1 MPGAATPSIGCKGL
15 EQVSKGH
22 FIRPGDRTT
31 CGGVVL
37 EGDGRFDIRGKP
49 LAREGDRA
57 TCGATGST
65 FNIIGGIPHMRDL
78 GRRVAGTLHSMV
90 PCPCSAR
97 LLPSLLNATY
107 DFNGDDSP
115 SVPGAAHLSTY
126 APPAGPN
133 STQPPH
139 RQPALADDL
148 EEEEEEVELE
158 QVITLRLGI
167 FFDGTGNNQANSEAV
182 AGCMARDVGLEHE
195 SEDIQRF
202 CLEQGYGLDGSAPD
216 SSYGNDTSNVARLYD
231 LYRDQANE
239 QIDPADDEA
248 SVAVYLDGIGTV
260 SGGPDDLW
268 GQGTGTGKN
277 GVVAR
282 VEQSPMLVIE
292 RLLRFKRINPDIKVR
307 CIEIDVFGFSRGAAA
322 ARHFANDI
330 RKGANS
336 LIAKAWP
343 ADASLLVEGFG
354 WRVQHDV
361 HLNFIGLFDTVPGI
375 VTPLQLDFSPGNARN
390 AGLDLGL
397 PTGCARH
404 IVQLVAR
411 DEHRL
416 NFALIRTENDI
427 VLPGAHSDIGGGYR
441 PRMRERLLVAKPTSS
456 VERKATPNERALA
469 VSRSQQSV
477 GPLVRRLIEQG
488 VELEMH
494 IWSEDEARTR
504 DNQMPA
510 YKRVYVMSTLE
521 REVEGDLSKVYLRV
535 MRELGLRHNAPFKEI
550 PQTSASAL
558 PAELEMIA
566 AKLQAYALGQASAP
580 NLTASEEALLLRR
593 YIHLSAS
600 WNAVKD
606 RHRTDISALFI
617 NRPADDHRRII
628 HGNQ

>member
-1 MPGAATPSIGCKGL
+1 
-15 EQVSKGH
+15 VSKGH

-37 EGDGRFDIRGKP
+37 EGDGRFNIRGIA
-49 LAREGDRA
+49 LAREGDRV
-57 TCGATGST
+57 TCGATGKT
-65 FNIIGGIPHMRDL
+65 FNIIGGIPHMQDL
-78 GRRVAGTLHSMV
+78 GRRVAGTLHSIV
-90 PCPCSAR
+90 PCLCRAR
-97 LLPSLLNATY
+97 LLPSFLDATY
-107 DFNGDDSP
+107 DFNGDASP
-115 SVPGAAHLSTY
+115 SVPGAAHRSTY
-126 APPAGPN
+126 VPPTGPN

-139 RQPALADDL
+139 RQSPLADDI

-158 QVITLRLGI
+158 QVITLRLGV
-167 FFDGTGNNQANSEAV
+167 FFDGTGNNQSNSDAV

-195 SEDIQRF
+195 SEAIQRF

-231 LYRDQANE
+231 LYKDHSAISIE
-239 QIDPADDEA
+239 PEADEA
-248 SVAVYLDGIGTV
+248 ALKVYLDGIGTV
-260 SGGPDDLW
+260 SGGADDLW

-282 VEQSPMLVIE
+282 VEQSPSLILK
-292 RLLRFKRINPDIKVR
+292 RLKVFTDNNPAVTIRRFEV
-307 CIEIDVFGFSRGAAA
+307 DVFGFSRGAAA

-336 LIAKAWP
+336 LLAKAWP

-354 WRVQHDV
+354 WRIQHDV
-361 HLNFIGLFDTVPGI
+361 HLNFIGLFDTVPAI

-456 VERKATPNERALA
+456 VERKATPNDRALA

-488 VELEMH
+488 IEPQMH

-504 DNQMPA
+504 DHQMPA

-521 REVEGDLSKVYLRV
+521 REVQGDLSKVYLRV
-535 MRELGLRHNAPFKEI
+535 MRALGLRHNAPFKEI
-550 PQTSASAL
+550 PQTSPLAL
-558 PAELEMIA
+558 PAELTVIA
-566 AKLQAYALGQASAP
+566 EKLQAYALGQTAAP
-580 NLTASEEALLLRR
+580 DLTTSEEALLLRR
-593 YIHLSAS
+593 YIHLSAN
-600 WNAVKD
+600 WNALKD
-606 RHRTDISALFI
+606 RHRTDIRALFI